1 MTATRETIT
10 APRPPFQAVHD
21 CIVITKRN
29 LRKIAR
35 SPGLMAASAVQ
46 PIVFVLLFRYGFAGA
61 VQTPAG
67 LSYVDY
73 FLPGMLVFA
82 TWFGTTT
89 AVALSTDLASG
100 MVDRFRSLP
109 VARSAVLAGRTIA
122 DLARHLSVVVLV
134 LAVGS
139 AAGFRFHNGLLGAV
153 GGILVVLAFAF
164 ALSWVFA
171 LIALHVKDPE
181 TAQVTALLPLFP
193 LMFLSGAFVPVH
205 TMPGWLQPFA
215 RNQPVSVAITTVR
228 ALFEGGPI
236 VHPLWQSAAWF
247 AGILIV
253 CVPLA
258 IARYRQVPQDMKIP
272 GHPRR
277 RRPAGPA
284 RAVTPR

>member
-1 MTATRETIT
+1 MTATRETVT
-10 APRPPFQAVHD
+10 APRPPFPAVHD
-21 CIVITKRN
+21 CMVITKRN
-29 LRKIAR
+29 LRRIAR
-35 SPGLMAASAVQ
+35 SPGLMVASAIQ

-61 VQTPAG
+61 VQIPAG
-67 LSYVDY
+67 ISYIDY

-122 DLARHLSVVVLV
+122 DLARHISVVILV

-139 AAGFRFHNGLLGAV
+139 AVGFRFHNGFLGAV

-171 LIALHVKDPE
+171 LIALFVKDPE
-181 TAQVTALLPLFP
+181 TAQVAALLPLFP

-228 ALFEGGPI
+228 ALLEGGPV

-253 CVPLA
+253 CAPLA
-258 IARYRQVPQDMKIP
+258 IARYRKI
-272 GHPRR
+272 
-277 RRPAGPA
+277 
-284 RAVTPR
+284 